1 MRTNEQRDARR
12 ILADELYWA
21 IKQDKDLC
29 EEILDEYTY
38 LLSDSRVD
46 ELTETLEKN
55 FFLDDDDTHFIVK

>member
-38 LLSDSRVD
+38 LLSDTRVD

-55 FFLDDDDTHFIVK
+55 FLDDDDTHFIVK

>member
-55 FFLDDDDTHFIVK
+55 FLDDDDTHFIVK

>member
-1 MRTNEQRDARR
+1 MRTNEQRESRR

-55 FFLDDDDTHFIVK
+55 FLDDDDTHFIVK

>member
-1 MRTNEQRDARR
+1 MRSKDQRDSRR

-55 FFLDDDDTHFIVK
+55 FLDDDDTHFIVK

>member
-21 IKQDKDLC
+21 IKQDKELC

-55 FFLDDDDTHFIVK
+55 FLDHDDTHFIVK

>member
-1 MRTNEQRDARR
+1 MRNRDQRDARR

-55 FFLDDDDTHFIVK
+55 FLDDDETHFIVK

>member
-1 MRTNEQRDARR
+1 MRNREQRDARR

-55 FFLDDDDTHFIVK
+55 FLDDDAPHFIVK

>member
-55 FFLDDDDTHFIVK
+55 FLDDEDTHFIVK

>member
-21 IKQDKDLC
+21 IKQDKELC

-55 FFLDDDDTHFIVK
+55 FLDDDETHFIVK

>member
-29 EEILDEYTY
+29 EESLDEYTY

-55 FFLDDDDTHFIVK
+55 FLDDDETHFIVK

>member
-1 MRTNEQRDARR
+1 MRSKDQRDARR

-55 FFLDDDDTHFIVK
+55 FLDDDETHFIVK

>member
-1 MRTNEQRDARR
+1 MRTNEQRESRR

-21 IKQDKDLC
+21 IKQDKELC

-55 FFLDDDDTHFIVK
+55 FLDDDDTHFIVK

>member
-1 MRTNEQRDARR
+1 MRSKDQRDSRR

-21 IKQDKDLC
+21 IKQDKELC

-55 FFLDDDDTHFIVK
+55 FLDDDDTHFIVK

>member
-29 EEILDEYTY
+29 QEILDEYTY

-55 FFLDDDDTHFIVK
+55 FLDDDDTHFIVK

>member
-1 MRTNEQRDARR
+1 MRNREQRDARR

-55 FFLDDDDTHFIVK
+55 FLDDDDTHFIVK

>member
-21 IKQDKDLC
+21 IKQDKELC

-55 FFLDDDDTHFIVK
+55 FLDDDDTHFIVK

>member
-1 MRTNEQRDARR
+1 MRNREQRDARR

-21 IKQDKDLC
+21 IKQDKELC

-55 FFLDDDDTHFIVK
+55 FLDDDDTHFIVK

>member
-55 FFLDDDDTHFIVK
+55 FLDDDETHFIVK